1 MIGSSRLETVFAR
14 TFVLHVTHHCR
25 QKTCENDA
33 LSHAAV
39 RLRGILVR
47 ERSEQLSKHLLQHLA
62 HQISRRHRKHR
73 LNSAANHLDT
83 CVVSASAD
91 AGEARNLRGVVSMP
105 LLVETQQRQQQRL
118 AHRMQRLQIGRS
130 NGTVHARGARGGKD
144 LEEGKLRFVLPRHRY
159 NFLTQI
165 IVANLRLL
173 CLLLAFAFAL
183 ALTLAHLRR
192 VLQSHLVAADQQR
205 QALAD
210 DHAELA
216 ILRVRHRSQQTLSVL
231 RKGGGRV
238 DGTHAEG
245 DEDAPDVRHVGVV
258 AALQSGVLRLFRSD
272 VTVLRDG
279 KKPI

>member
-1 MIGSSRLETVFAR
+1 MGTWSSFRCGRRHRRMIGSSRLETVFAR

-73 LNSAANHLDT
+73 LDGAANHLDT

-105 LLVETQQRQQQRL
+105 LLVETQQRKQQRL

-144 LEEGKLRFVLPRHRY
+144 LEEGKLRFVLPRH
-159 NFLTQI
+159 
-165 IVANLRLL
+165 
-173 CLLLAFAFAL
+173 
-183 ALTLAHLRR
+183 
-192 VLQSHLVAADQQR
+192 
-205 QALAD
+205 
-210 DHAELA
+210 
-216 ILRVRHRSQQTLSVL
+216 
-231 RKGGGRV
+231 
-238 DGTHAEG
+238 
-245 DEDAPDVRHVGVV
+245 
-258 AALQSGVLRLFRSD
+258 
-272 VTVLRDG
+272 
-279 KKPI
+279 